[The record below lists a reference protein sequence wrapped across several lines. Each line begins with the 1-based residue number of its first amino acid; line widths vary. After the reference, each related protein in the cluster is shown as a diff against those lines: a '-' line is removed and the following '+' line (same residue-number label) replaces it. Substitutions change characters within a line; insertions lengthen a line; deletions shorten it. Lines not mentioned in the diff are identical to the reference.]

1 VGAQVMLLRNVSA
14 AKGLVNG
21 ARGVVRRFAGQQQLP
36 VRRLTVSEQPPL
48 SGHLSSAQRRR
59 PSCSSVV

>member
-1 VGAQVMLLRNVSA
+1 MGAQVMLLRNVSA

-36 VRRLTVSEQPPL
+36 VRL
-48 SGHLSSAQRRR
+48 SD
-59 PSCSSVV
+59 CC

>member
-1 VGAQVMLLRNVSA
+1 MRLRMTGTTPVSQAPRVLELKVGAQVMLLRNVSA

-36 VRRLTVSEQPPL
+36 VRPFN
-48 SGHLSSAQRRR
+48 
-59 PSCSSVV
+59 